1 MKNVAQFLSLTFLKS
16 WVKSNKDRGR
26 YAMKGKMLRWGLIGK
41 DVSKSISEAVHKFI
55 LGKFG
60 VQCEYQR
67 FSVAP
72 KDFDDAMRVLMGD
85 FDAFNVTIPYKRDV
99 FSYLNAIKDD
109 AMQCGAVNTVITQT
123 GVGYNTDGGGFLLT
137 LQTSGV
143 DVKDKRVLVLGVG
156 GAGRSVAV
164 ALKNAGAQVYLYRR
178 DKQELQEA
186 CEQLG
191 LPAAD
196 SPTQGGFDI
205 VINCTGVG
213 MHDTEGVSPVD
224 QSAFVGTNVA
234 VDLIY
239 HPKQSEFLRIARDLG
254 LKTVNGESMLF
265 YQAYYADC
273 LFLQREPNQ
282 AEAKQLYREYLAQ

>member
-1 MKNVAQFLSLTFLKS
+1 MN
-16 WVKSNKDRGR
+16 NK
-26 YAMKGKMLRWGLIGK
+26 KLRLGLIGK
-41 DVSKSISEAVHKFI
+41 DVSKSLSEEMHTFI
-55 LGKFG
+55 LNAFG
-60 VQCEYQR
+60 VQCSYQR
-67 FSVAP
+67 FSVGRDA
-72 KDFDDAMRVLMGD
+72 FDDTMRVLMGD

-99 FSYLNAIKDD
+99 FAYLNEISDE

-123 GVGYNTDGGGFLLT
+123 GKGYSTDGVGFLLM

-143 DVKDKRVLVLGVG
+143 EVLGKRVLVLGVG

-178 DKQELQEA
+178 NKEELQEA
-186 CEQLG
+186 CQQLG
-191 LPAAD
+191 VLAAD

-205 VINCTGVG
+205 LINCTGVG
-213 MHDTEGVSPVD
+213 MHDSEGVSPVD
-224 QSAFVGTNVA
+224 ESAFVGASVA

-239 HPKQSEFLRIARDLG
+239 HPKQPKFLQIADALG

-273 LFLQREPNQ
+273 LFLDKSPDVE
-282 AEAKQLYREYLAQ
+282 EAKNLYARYVAQ